1 MKVAIIR
8 NTNNTPVG
16 LWWHYNEDRKGCIE
30 LIRAYE
36 STILNDSVLDAKR
49 ALNVEY
55 VRATFEPGVL
65 AEMISRP
72 ACFVDFVEI
81 DQRLQVIS

>member
-8 NTNNTPVG
+8 DTNNTPVG
-16 LWWHYNEDRKGCIE
+16 LWWHYGEDRKGCIE
-30 LIRAYE
+30 LIKAYE
-36 STILNDSVLDAKR
+36 GVILEELDNPA

-72 ACFVDFVEI
+72 ACFVEFVEI
-81 DQRLQVIS
+81 EQRLQVIT